1 MQEINKINALKT
13 KKVFCTTRETAKI
26 LGVSVGTAQLWVDTG
41 MLSAW
46 KTEGGHRRVA
56 RESIDKLLHEKTDT
70 PAVLPE
76 SSRLKVLVVEDS
88 SNTRRLYE
96 VVMAQWPMVP
106 EVTMADSGIG
116 AIMSMERQLPDLLI
130 LDLSMPDIDGFHLL
144 KILFNEEYYARLTI
158 VVVSGLDEAEISRR
172 CVIPHGVVVLTKPVP
187 FDKLLAIACAVESSK
202 QTHVAGDAA

>member
-1 MQEINKINALKT
+1 MQKFNDLSVVKTDKI
-13 KKVFCTTRETAKI
+13 FCTTRETAKI

-70 PAVLPE
+70 SAALPE

-88 SNTRRLYE
+88 SSTRRLYE
-96 VVMAQWPMVP
+96 VVMAQWPMLP
-106 EVTMADSGIG
+106 EVTMADSGIE

-130 LDLSMPDIDGFHLL
+130 LDLGMPDIDGFHLL
-144 KILFNEEYYARLTI
+144 KILFNEEYYARLTV

-172 CVIPHGVVVLTKPVP
+172 CVVPHGVVVLTKPVP
-187 FDKLLAIACAVESSK
+187 FDKLLTIACAVENRK
-202 QTHVAGDAA
+202 QKHVAQDAA

>member
-172 CVIPHGVVVLTKPVP
+172 GVIPHGVVVLTKPVP